1 VRHFLRP
8 YHPCSLY
15 LRTFG
20 STNHEVKTTADGQL
34 ETIRPIE
41 GRFYRFNLVLTD
53 GNTGPGQL
61 VITELDPTQPDC
73 GLLELQLLDTGAGD
87 SCAGWGD
94 QLPVRLRE
102 MHSHWYC
109 RCVCGGV
116 HPAAIC
122 GPNRGC
128 ACVVA
133 HTPCGIIPSL
143 SDGKGCDSQH
153 ATCQHAPILLIRHA
167 APVLRELSPHW

>member
-109 RCVCGGV
+109 RWGGGAACSDLGAQQGMRVC
-116 HPAAIC
+116 C
-122 GPNRGC
+122 GP
-128 ACVVA
+128 
-133 HTPCGIIPSL
+133 HTMRYHTIA
-143 SDGKGCDSQH
+143 Q
-153 ATCQHAPILLIRHA
+153 
-167 APVLRELSPHW
+167 

>member
-1 VRHFLRP
+1 VRHLLRP
-8 YHPCSLY
+8 YHQCSLY

-109 RCVCGGV
+109 RWGGG
-116 HPAAIC
+116 C
-122 GPNRGC
+122 SLQRSGGPTGDARVLWPTHHAVSYHRSVMAKALTANMPHVSMPRFC
-128 ACVVA
+128 
-133 HTPCGIIPSL
+133 S
-143 SDGKGCDSQH
+143 SDMQRQH
-153 ATCQHAPILLIRHA
+153 
-167 APVLRELSPHW
+167 